1 MESVLLVDDEKD
13 NLEAL
18 QRLLRSEFDVTI
30 TESGIEALKLVQA
43 KEFAVI
49 VSDQRMPEISGV
61 DLLEKV
67 KQLRPHMVRILLTG
81 YTEVESVIGAINRG
95 SIYRYIAKPWDPED
109 FKISLRQAAESYR
122 LKKDLDQ
129 KNRDLSESNESLKLA
144 FERLQLLDRAKARFL
159 SLVSHELNTPLT
171 AVNGFVSLLGE
182 SKASFD
188 PDIQRAVSSLSSA
201 SDRLGEI
208 VSEVLLYVQL
218 EADADWT
225 AGDFDWGKELL
236 AAAAE
241 LENVRQK
248 KQVEITVQAKPGLM
262 SPAAGLKTRVALQKL
277 LGEALRRSKPS
288 ETIAVVLQKNSGVL
302 SLRITWKGTPIEALN
317 AFEPGGKEAHHHRN
331 LALGLSIA
339 RFIAERQGG
348 ALVAESSPLHGT
360 LHLTLPSM
368 AAEKADTN

>member
-18 QRLLRSEFDVTI
+18 QRLLRTEFDVTI
-30 TESGIEALKLVQA
+30 TASGIDALKFVQA

-67 KQLRPHMVRILLTG
+67 KQLRPEMVRILLTG

-129 KNRDLSESNESLKLA
+129 KNRDLTKSNEALQLA
-144 FERLQLLDRAKARFL
+144 FERVRLLDRAKARFL

-171 AVNGFVSLLGE
+171 AMNGFVSLLGE
-182 SKASFD
+182 SKGSFD
-188 PDIQRAVSSLSSA
+188 PDMQRAVASLSSA
-201 SDRLGEI
+201 SGRLGEI

-218 EADADWT
+218 EADSDWKPSR
-225 AGDFDWGKELL
+225 FDWSEELQ

-241 LENVRQK
+241 FEGLRQK
-248 KQVEITVQAKPGLM
+248 RQLEITVQSKPGVF
-262 SPAAGLKTRVALQKL
+262 SHTAALKTRVALRKL
-277 LGEALRRSKPS
+277 LGEAIRRSKPS
-288 ETIAVVLQKNSGVL
+288 ETIAVALQKGPSVL
-302 SLRITWKGTPIEALN
+302 SLRITWKGAPVETLT
-317 AFEPGGKEAHHHRN
+317 AFEPGGNEVHHHRN

-339 RFIAERQGG
+339 RLVAERQGG

-360 LHLTLPSM
+360 LQLTLPSI
-368 AAEKADTN
+368 ADEKADTN